1 MNQLFEII
9 SSMDPEKALAEIT
22 TILGN
27 LLDDL
32 DKDARE
38 RFMINLIGQSE
49 GDKVSSMV
57 HL

>member
-9 SSMDPEKALAEIT
+9 SRMAPEKALAEIT
-22 TILGN
+22 KILGN
-27 LLDDL
+27 LLADL
-32 DKDARE
+32 DNEARE

-49 GDKVSSMV
+49 GNKVSSMV

>member
-1 MNQLFEII
+1 MNHLFEIL
-9 SSMDPEKALAEIT
+9 SLMDPEKALADIT
-22 TILGN
+22 TILGD
-27 LLDDL
+27 LLADL

-49 GDKVSSMV
+49 GDKVNSMV